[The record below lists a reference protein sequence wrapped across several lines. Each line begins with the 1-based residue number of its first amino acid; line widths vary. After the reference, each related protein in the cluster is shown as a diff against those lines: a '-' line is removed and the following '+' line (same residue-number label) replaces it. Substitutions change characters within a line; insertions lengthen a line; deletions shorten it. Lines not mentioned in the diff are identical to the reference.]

1 MSDQRKTHPGDTIK
15 EMLKL
20 VFATDPQS
28 VCSCSRL
35 KTALETNCV
44 LLQHVFTP
52 GGVAEASPCVRA
64 VCT

>member
-1 MSDQRKTHPGDTIK
+1 MSDQRKTHLGDTIK

-35 KTALETNCV
+35 KMALETNCV
-44 LLQHVFTP
+44 LLSTP
-52 GGVAEASPCVRA
+52 GDVTKANPCVRA
-64 VCT
+64 ACT

>member
-15 EMLKL
+15 ETLKL

-28 VCSCSRL
+28 VCVRVQGL
-35 KTALETNCV
+35 KTALEMNCV
-44 LLQHVFTP
+44 LLSTP
-52 GGVAEASPCVRA
+52 GDVTEASPCVRA

>member
-15 EMLKL
+15 ETLKL

-44 LLQHVFTP
+44 LLSTP
-52 GGVAEASPCVRA
+52 GDVTEASPCVRA